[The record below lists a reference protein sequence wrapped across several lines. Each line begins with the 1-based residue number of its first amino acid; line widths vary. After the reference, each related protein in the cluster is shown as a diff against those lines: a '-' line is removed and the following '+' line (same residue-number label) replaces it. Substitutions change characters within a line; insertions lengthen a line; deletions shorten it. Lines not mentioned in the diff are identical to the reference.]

1 MLVESYGFTK
11 GSRKT
16 SFSYWVEALRIA
28 VKKIMTALCCWRDFL
43 TRRLGAPRGISGAL
57 GWAGPVRWFGFVEF
71 HAGNFAVAG
80 NADPDYQG
88 VDVLHGLAAG
98 ETINSL

>member
-1 MLVESYGFTK
+1 MVESYGFTK

-71 HAGNFAVAG
+71 YARDFAVAG
-80 NADPDYQG
+80 NTNSDDEG
-88 VDVLHGLAAG
+88 IDVLDWLAAG
-98 ETINSL
+98 EAINSL